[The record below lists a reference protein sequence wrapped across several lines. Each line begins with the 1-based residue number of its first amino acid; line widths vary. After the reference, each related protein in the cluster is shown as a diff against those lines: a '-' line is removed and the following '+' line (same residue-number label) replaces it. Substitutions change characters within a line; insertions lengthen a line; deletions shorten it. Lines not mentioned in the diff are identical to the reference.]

1 MAVEKTL
8 LEERKGFK
16 QGGRVGFFGGGGA
29 DMGAKDR
36 AKERADRGYGGGN
49 QSGNVGGAGSDKG
62 GDKKG
67 KTFSQKLK
75 EKQLQNK
82 AALDKLENKIHN
94 EKAIKE
100 GTAVTNVNP
109 VTGEVNYVMNQGKI
123 VTYSG
128 GAAKK
133 KADAQKRAA
142 ELAQKELQQQGINV
156 SLGRA
161 KDILDQQRQRLLD
174 RARENQITGLGLDRL
189 GQLNQMFGA
198 NPTTGMGLGE
208 SLRFQ
213 GRGLAQD
220 LPGLAKAAG
229 FVANPLGS
237 IATGLLTGGKG
248 IVDLLKTKGQ
258 NVLAELRDED
268 IVGYTDQG
276 TPVRVG
282 QNITETDGPGFFEG
296 IASKLRIGEGA
307 PFVED
312 RGRGG
317 EQRGL
322 ASLQQPVVNP
332 VIPQP
337 IQNLPITTQPVTG
350 QVLNQYL
357 ALAGF
362 SPQEIQGMPSAFRFI
377 G

>member
-1 MAVEKTL
+1 MPGHTGGHAG
-8 LEERKGFK
+8 KGF
-16 QGGRVGFFGGGGA
+16 GSGFGGSS
-29 DMGAKDR
+29 K
-36 AKERADRGYGGGN
+36 
-49 QSGNVGGAGSDKG
+49 GSTKG
-62 GDKKG
+62 GKKEG
-67 KTFSQKLK
+67 KSFGDRLR
-75 EKQLQNK
+75 EKQKQNQAKRAQLQRN
-82 AALDKLENKIHN
+82 LDK
-94 EKAIKE
+94 IKS
-100 GTAVTNVNP
+100 GTAVK
-109 VTGEVNYVMNQGKI
+109 GGKGFLRDTRGNI
-123 VTYSG
+123 VSYSG
-128 GAAKK
+128 GATKAREDAK
-133 KADAQKRAA
+133 KRAA
-142 ELAQKELQQQGINV
+142 ELAQKELAKKGITANPDMA
-156 SLGRA
+156 RRMMEA
-161 KDILDQQRQRLLD
+161 ERQTLLD
-174 RARENQITGLGLDRL
+174 RAKQNQITGVGLDRL
-189 GQLNQMFGA
+189 GGLNRMFGA

-237 IATGLLTGGKG
+237 IATGLLTGGEG
-248 IVDLLKTKGQ
+248 IASLAGNILGGLKTRGQ
-258 NVLAELRDED
+258 NVLADLKDED

-296 IASKLRIGEGA
+296 IASKLKLGEGA

-322 ASLQQPVVNP
+322 AALQQPMQTGP
-332 VIPQP
+332 SLMTQP
-337 IQNLPITTQPVTG
+337 IQNLPITTQPVDANIM
-350 QVLNQYL
+350 NQYL

-362 SPQEIQGMPSAFRFI
+362 SPQEIQGMPSAFRFL